1 MKTYDKQY
9 EIVEISKRSR
19 QSFKSSWL
27 SLLETESSTWISI
40 LVNEEVMK
48 TLKRSDL
55 DKLLELIEVVP
66 YELKGIDQ
74 LGLSNDRVSTV
85 MRSFYASLFSTVSPQ
100 FERLQDPTLREI
112 IRLST
117 AEKIAAAHA
126 KVDIIIFITSANII
140 SIIKMYV
147 MTVNVQ

>member
-1 MKTYDKQY
+1 
-9 EIVEISKRSR
+9 
-19 QSFKSSWL
+19 
-27 SLLETESSTWISI
+27 
-40 LVNEEVMK
+40 MK

-85 MRSFYASLFSTVSPQ
+85 MRSFYASLFSTVSTQ

-126 KVDIIIFITSANII
+126 KVLIRFITIYYLTL
-140 SIIKMYV
+140 IKIFV
-147 MTVNVQ
+147 

>member
-1 MKTYDKQY
+1 
-9 EIVEISKRSR
+9 
-19 QSFKSSWL
+19 
-27 SLLETESSTWISI
+27 
-40 LVNEEVMK
+40 MK

-85 MRSFYASLFSTVSPQ
+85 MRSFYASLFSTAVSPQ

-126 KVDIIIFITSANII
+126 KVGRYFYLSL
-140 SIIKMYV
+140 
-147 MTVNVQ
+147 

>member
-1 MKTYDKQY
+1 
-9 EIVEISKRSR
+9 
-19 QSFKSSWL
+19 
-27 SLLETESSTWISI
+27 
-40 LVNEEVMK
+40 MK

-117 AEKIAAAHA
+117 AEKIAAAQA
-126 KVDIIIFITSANII
+126 KLLITIYYYILFDSNQEI
-140 SIIKMYV
+140 SILV
-147 MTVNVQ
+147 